1 VLSGRFSLMST
12 YSARTSHRS
21 TVGLQVRP
29 RESRN
34 VYLPYASES
43 PQKEEFTPPTVP
55 YSAAAPPRRSRFQ
68 GLANAY
74 DAAGW
79 ILGFK
84 EKSSFVSLFIFGGA
98 LIGYCLARTMML
110 DPAKVPTL
118 LVPGEWFWLR
128 RRMYNICIFMHIY
141 SAIISGI
148 FAVFQFIP
156 AIRRRSMILHRIN
169 GYLVLVFLIPS
180 TISGAIVGRR
190 AFGGDLNVQTT
201 LYVATLLIIFSAGMG
216 IFNVRRTRKHRRWML
231 RMVVL
236 DAMPITAHLIGLA
249 IRTIAIDLGNY
260 YAVWRCDQL
269 LFVMTNVTAV
279 EQLYPQCTKAGV
291 DLTEVFVAVHAS
303 VKGGRLGSASI
314 TRATFGMC
322 MWLAL
327 VIHIIGVEIYIR
339 KTESSN
345 RHRHGFALE
354 RSGDDD
360 DDAAKSKPAT
370 DR

>member
-1 VLSGRFSLMST
+1 
-12 YSARTSHRS
+12 
-21 TVGLQVRP
+21 
-29 RESRN
+29 
-34 VYLPYASES
+34 
-43 PQKEEFTPPTVP
+43 
-55 YSAAAPPRRSRFQ
+55 
-68 GLANAY
+68 
-74 DAAGW
+74 
-79 ILGFK
+79 
-84 EKSSFVSLFIFGGA
+84 
-98 LIGYCLARTMML
+98 MML

-128 RRMYNICIFMHIY
+128 RRLYNICIFMHIY
-141 SAIISGI
+141 LSIISGI

-156 AIRRRSMILHRIN
+156 AIRRRSVILHRIN
-169 GYLVLVFLIPS
+169 GYLVLVLLIPS
-180 TISGAIVGRR
+180 TISGAIAGRR
-190 AFGGDLNVQTT
+190 AFGGDLNVQTSI
-201 LYVATLLIIFSAGMG
+201 YVVTLLIIFCAGMG

-236 DAMPITAHLIGLA
+236 DAMPITAHLIALA
-249 IRTIAIDLGNY
+249 VRKITIDLGNY

-269 LFVMTNVTAV
+269 LFVMTNATAV
-279 EQLYPQCTKAGV
+279 EQLYPQCTQAGV
-291 DLTEVFVAVHAS
+291 NLAEVFVAVHAT

-327 VIHIIGVEIYIR
+327 VIHIIGVETYIR

-354 RSGDDD
+354 RSDDD
-360 DDAAKSKPAT
+360 DITAKPKPAN